1 VRLSAGARER
11 LRSYSWPGNVRQLK
25 ALVRRVVILAGSG
38 GEIGEHDLDLDEA
51 RVPTTLGEELEQAE
65 RARIVEAL
73 AQARGSKT
81 VEVKT

>member
-1 VRLSAGARER
+1 
-11 LRSYSWPGNVRQLK
+11 VRQLR

-38 GEIGEHDLDLDEA
+38 GEITEHELDLDEGRA
-51 RVPTTLGEELEQAE
+51 PATLGEELEQAE

-81 VEVKT
+81 EASKALGMPRTTLIHKMNRFGLR